1 MIKRRHF
8 LLLGSLF
15 GLSKYV
21 KANEADTFLQRFK
34 KVEATIAAV
43 QEHMFPKGSELPNAK
58 SVHAT
63 RFLYETVTH
72 KSYDKDIRAFVFEGA
87 QELQNREKKHFVSM
101 SSVEKERA
109 LRSYEKT
116 SYGSAWIERIMTLTM
131 EGMFSSPIYG
141 CNIKEIGWKSIHS
154 YGGYP
159 RAKARYMES

>member
-1 MIKRRHF
+1 MIKRRDF

-15 GLSKYV
+15 GLSRYV
-21 KANEADTFLQRFK
+21 KANDVDIFLQPFK

-43 QEHMFPKGSELPNAK
+43 QEHMFPKGSALPDAK
-58 SVHAT
+58 SVQAT
-63 RFLYETVTH
+63 KFLYETITH
-72 KSYDKDIRAFVFEGA
+72 KSYDKDIRTFVFEGA

-101 SSVEKERA
+101 SNEEKEKA

-116 SYGSAWIERIMTLTM
+116 NYGSAWIERIMTLTM

-141 CNIKEIGWKSIHS
+141 CNIKEIGWKSVHS

-159 RAKARYMES
+159 RAKTRYMES